1 MSRLSKKE
9 TTIEFENQE
18 AIKTSK
24 FDFFVL
30 LRLFDDAINALLFS
44 YIDKITQEQFDIRR
58 SPNLDWKHFGMTRS
72 ATLIALRL

>member
-24 FDFFVL
+24 FEFFVL

-44 YIDKITQEQFDIRR
+44 YIEKITQEQFDIRR
-58 SPNLDWKHFGMTRS
+58 SPNLDWKHFGKCF
-72 ATLIALRL
+72 A